1 MHWFKTLSCCWNV
14 SDTRR
19 HTDDSNL
26 TQNQY
31 KDLLE
36 KCCMLQKKKK
46 KKLHFPLASDL
57 NTNWNS
63 VWKLHGRTRWT
74 GKCRR
79 FTDMC
84 SILKYPNRFFF
95 PNWFRYCRGIWHQ
108 TLTCLSSIGLQVG
121 AFSLLI
127 DASIDKR
134 DYKQP
139 LLSFKVLRSREQ
151 QLVYANL

>member
-46 KKLHFPLASDL
+46 KLHFPLASDL

-63 VWKLHGRTRWT
+63 VWKLHGRTANA
-74 GKCRR
+74 
-79 FTDMC
+79 DA
-84 SILKYPNRFFF
+84 S
-95 PNWFRYCRGIWHQ
+95 
-108 TLTCLSSIGLQVG
+108 LTCVRYWSTQTDFFSKLIQILQRNLASDINLPV
-121 AFSLLI
+121 I
-127 DASIDKR
+127 DRPTSGGIFTLDWRVHWQARLQAASALV
-134 DYKQP
+134 QG
-139 LLSFKVLRSREQ
+139 FEEQ
-151 QLVYANL
+151 RAATCLC

>member
-46 KKLHFPLASDL
+46 KVAFSSRQWPKHKLEFRLETSWQNAVNRQMQTLHWHVFDIEVLKQIFFPKLIQILQRNLASDVNL
-57 NTNWNS
+57 PVIDRPTS
-63 VWKLHGRTRWT
+63 G
-74 GKCRR
+74 GI
-79 FTDMC
+79 FTLDWRVHWQARLQAA
-84 SILKYPNRFFF
+84 SALVQGFEEQRAA
-95 PNWFRYCRGIWHQ
+95 
-108 TLTCLSSIGLQVG
+108 TCLC
-121 AFSLLI
+121 
-127 DASIDKR
+127 
-134 DYKQP
+134 
-139 LLSFKVLRSREQ
+139 
-151 QLVYANL
+151 